1 MDLHWIDLHC
11 NDAGGNKQKGMKR
24 TREQSAD
31 VLPSLA
37 RAAIATR
44 FGLWFDSQTDPGFLN
59 EHGACFV
66 TLMQTGQ
73 LRGCIGSL
81 QAYRP
86 LRDDVKENALAAAF
100 RDPRFKPLSATE
112 YNEICIEVSLLS
124 ALTAMT
130 VANEEDA
137 LTQFQP
143 GIDGI
148 VLQCGDKRGTF
159 LPQVWESLPE
169 PHRFLEELK
178 RKAGLQTDF
187 WSDEI
192 RLFRYHVDKWSE
204 DQESEGPE

>member
-1 MDLHWIDLHC
+1 M
-11 NDAGGNKQKGMKR
+11 
-24 TREQSAD
+24 
-31 VLPSLA
+31 LPSLA
-37 RAAIATR
+37 RAAIASR
-44 FGLWFDSQTDPGFLN
+44 FGLSLDSRTETPLLY

-86 LRDDVKENALAAAF
+86 LLDDVKENAIAAAF
-100 RDPRFKPLSATE
+100 RDPRFPPLAASE

-124 ALTAMT
+124 PLKAMT
-130 VANEEDA
+130 ISNEEDA

-143 GIDGI
+143 GVDGV
-148 VLQCGDKRGTF
+148 VLHCGDKRGTF

-169 PHRFLEELK
+169 PRRFLEELK
-178 RKAGLQTDF
+178 RKAGLPGDF

-192 RLFRYHVDKWSE
+192 RLFRYHVEKWSE
-204 DQESEGPE
+204 DERSERPD

>member
-1 MDLHWIDLHC
+1 
-11 NDAGGNKQKGMKR
+11 MKPG
-24 TREQSAD
+24 EL
-31 VLPSLA
+31 LPSLA
-37 RAAIATR
+37 RAAIASR
-44 FGLWFDSQTDPGFLN
+44 FGLSLDNRNDMHFLQ

-66 TLMQTGQ
+66 TLTQTGQ

-86 LRDDVKENALAAAF
+86 LLDDVKENAMAAAF
-100 RDPRFKPLSATE
+100 RDPRFKPLAAFE

-124 ALTAMT
+124 PLKSMT
-130 VANEEDA
+130 FDNEEDA

-143 GIDGI
+143 GVDG
-148 VLQCGDKRGTF
+148 VVMHCGDKRGTF

-169 PHRFLEELK
+169 PRSFLQELK
-178 RKAGLQTDF
+178 RKAGLPGDF

-204 DQESEGPE
+204 DDRSERPD

>member
-1 MDLHWIDLHC
+1 MNH
-11 NDAGGNKQKGMKR
+11 APMKPG
-24 TREQSAD
+24 E

-37 RAAIATR
+37 RAAIASR
-44 FGLWFDSQTDPGFLN
+44 FGLSLDNRNDTHYLN

-86 LRDDVKENALAAAF
+86 LLDDVKENAIAAAF
-100 RDPRFKPLSATE
+100 RDPRFKPLAASE

-124 ALTAMT
+124 PLKAMT
-130 VANEEDA
+130 ISNEEDA

-143 GIDGI
+143 GVDGV
-148 VLQCGDKRGTF
+148 VLHCGDKRGTF

-169 PHRFLEELK
+169 PRRFLQELK
-178 RKAGLQTDF
+178 RKAGLPGDF
-187 WSDEI
+187 WSVEI

-204 DQESEGPE
+204 DDRSERPD

>member
-1 MDLHWIDLHC
+1 
-11 NDAGGNKQKGMKR
+11 MKHA
-24 TREQSAD
+24 EMNSGEL
-31 VLPSLA
+31 LPPLA
-37 RAAIATR
+37 RAAIASR
-44 FGLWFDSQTDPGFLN
+44 FGLWIDSHNDTSFLY

-66 TLMQTGQ
+66 TITQTGR

-86 LRDDVKENALAAAF
+86 LLDDVKANAIAAAF
-100 RDPRFKPLSATE
+100 RDPRFKPLAASE

-124 ALTAMT
+124 PLTAMT
-130 VANEEDA
+130 VAGEEDA
-137 LTQFQP
+137 VTQFQP
-143 GIDGI
+143 GVDGV

-169 PHRFLEELK
+169 PRRFLKELK
-178 RKAGLQTDF
+178 RKAGLATDF

-204 DQESEGPE
+204 EQLSGSPN